1 MTLSIKV
8 TGASFTN
15 VVGVSGCPSLT
26 EALAFHLFG
35 GNSADSLKNYAGAR
49 AAGTAV
55 GAVTY
60 STGYVS
66 ISDTIGIDSGIV
78 GNSPF
83 THIAVCTVNSGSAI
97 YCGHWAGGVT
107 RNALGKNGVNL
118 GLAVDGGWRANT
130 AMSGAGF
137 HFIAGTHNGTTAK
150 IYRGASGSLT
160 TASGSH
166 TGGTGST
173 ASFRTGANGLASG
186 TFNCAAVLTFN
197 TVLTEVQLL
206 EWYAYLTNLLATRS
220 VTVL

>member
-1 MTLSIKV
+1 MTLSIKISD
-8 TGASFTN
+8 ASFTN
-15 VVGVSGCPSLT
+15 IVGVGGLPSLT
-26 EALAFHLFG
+26 GALAFHLFG

-49 AAGTAV
+49 VAGTVV

-66 ISDTIGIDSGIV
+66 LSDTIGIDSGIV

-83 THIAVCTVNSGSAI
+83 THIAICSLNSGTGI

-107 RNALGKNGVNL
+107 RNALGKNGTNL
-118 GLAVDGGWRANT
+118 GLAVDSGYRANT
-130 AMSGAGF
+130 PMSGAGF
-137 HFIAGTHNGTTAK
+137 HFIAGSHNGTTAK
-150 IYRGASGSLT
+150 VYRGAGGSLT
-160 TASGSH
+160 TASGSY
-166 TGGTGST
+166 TGGTGAT

-197 TVLTEVQLL
+197 TVLTEVEILA
-206 EWYAYLTNLLATRS
+206 WYAYLTNLLATRS